1 MRTSVS
7 NGSFRQKHLRAM
19 VEAGL
24 FIALGFGLSFLK
36 IKVVPY
42 GGSITALSMLPILL
56 IGFRHGLGWGLGAGV
71 VYGILQSWQEGVLA
85 PAGNMGTYFAMM
97 ALDYFLAFGVLGL
110 AALFAKRKKGLV
122 FASAVCLLLRY
133 ACHVLSGVLL
143 WSSYAWEGWGPVT
156 YSFAYNATYM
166 VPEVILTTIAAYLLY
181 YTALAKFL
189 TKHS

>member
-1 MRTSVS
+1 
-7 NGSFRQKHLRAM
+7 
-19 VEAGL
+19 
-24 FIALGFGLSFLK
+24 
-36 IKVVPY
+36 
-42 GGSITALSMLPILL
+42 
-56 IGFRHGLGWGLGAGV
+56 
-71 VYGILQSWQEGVLA
+71 
-85 PAGNMGTYFAMM
+85 
-97 ALDYFLAFGVLGL
+97 
-110 AALFAKRKKGLV
+110 KGLV

>member
-1 MRTSVS
+1 M
-7 NGSFRQKHLRAM
+7 
-19 VEAGL
+19 
-24 FIALGFGLSFLK
+24 ALDLAFK
-36 IKVVPY
+36 DKVVPY